1 MRTLHTQLRHPTL
14 IMVRAIGLL
23 SGGLDSTLACRLL
36 KDQGVDVIAVHFS
49 TGFCLN
55 DHRRVVRRRKDQGKD
70 LSHDALRAGANLD
83 IPVEVIDISQEYF
96 QKVLLQPKYGYGS
109 AMNPCLD
116 CRIFMLRKA
125 RDLMAEY
132 DAQFVFTGEVLDQ
145 RPMSQHF
152 RALQTV
158 EREAGLEGLLLRPLS
173 AKLLPPTIPEKMSW
187 VDREKLL
194 GIRGRSR
201 KVQMALAEK
210 YGIVDY
216 PQPAGGCCVLVDP
229 NFAKRLQDYLLHRPT
244 EVMDLRDI
252 LLLKVGRH
260 FRIHDGLK
268 LVVGREEAENN
279 FLRLRFPDRI
289 QLQPVR
295 VKGPLAILD
304 GETRA
309 DEDFVVAAR
318 LTARYVDKTPN
329 LSAVAISVHSPA
341 GWVRTLEVPPAEEA
355 LVRSLQV
362 G

>member
-1 MRTLHTQLRHPTL
+1 
-14 IMVRAIGLL
+14 MVRAIGLL

-70 LSHDALRAGANLD
+70 LSHSALRAGANLD

-96 QKVLLQPKYGYGS
+96 RKVLLQPKYGYGS

-125 RDLMAEY
+125 RDRMAEY

-173 AKLLPPTIPEKMSW
+173 AKLLPPTIPEKMGW
-187 VDREKLL
+187 VDRAKLL
-194 GIRGRSR
+194 GLRGRSR

-229 NFAKRLQDYLLHRPT
+229 NFAMRLQDSLLHRPT

-260 FRIHDGLK
+260 FR
-268 LVVGREEAENN
+268 
-279 FLRLRFPDRI
+279 
-289 QLQPVR
+289 
-295 VKGPLAILD
+295 
-304 GETRA
+304 
-309 DEDFVVAAR
+309 
-318 LTARYVDKTPN
+318 
-329 LSAVAISVHSPA
+329 
-341 GWVRTLEVPPAEEA
+341 
-355 LVRSLQV
+355 
-362 G
+362 

>member
-1 MRTLHTQLRHPTL
+1 
-14 IMVRAIGLL
+14 MVRAIGLL
-23 SGGLDSTLACRLL
+23 SGGLDSTLACRIL

-55 DHRRVVRRRKDQGKD
+55 DHRRVIRRRKDQGKD
-70 LSHDALRAGANLD
+70 LSNDALRAGAHLD
-83 IPVEVIDISQEYF
+83 IPVEVIDISREYF
-96 QKVLLQPKYGYGS
+96 QQVLLQPKYGYGS

-125 RDLMAEY
+125 KDLMAEY

-158 EREAGLEGLLLRPLS
+158 ERESGLEGLLLRPLS
-173 AKLLPPTIPEKMSW
+173 AKLLLPTIPEKMGW

-229 NFAKRLQDYLLHRPT
+229 NFARRLQDYLLHRPT

-260 FRIHDGLK
+260 FRLHEGLK
-268 LVVGREEAENN
+268 LIVGREESENN

-289 QLQPVR
+289 RLQTVGVQGPV
-295 VKGPLAILD
+295 AILD
-304 GETRA
+304 GEVRA
-309 DEDFVVAAR
+309 EEDLLLAAR
-318 LTARYVDKTPN
+318 ITARYADKTSD
-329 LSAVAISVHSPA
+329 SAVVPVAVHSPA
-341 GWVRTLEVPPAEEA
+341 GWVRTWEVPPAEET
-355 LVRSLQV
+355 LVKSLHV